1 MVLVATC
8 RERFSQD
15 LQPDLYQRHRQ
26 YRHMNNSKFL
36 PSPEQVNNDVEILV
50 NSTESMQ
57 YVGYQV
63 LGRGDVIVASTVQ
76 IPNAGQRTAVIRFLA
91 TYAMAPTAHV
101 IVQYI
106 RDGGEVIADAVDVE
120 LDGVLQNYVSGNN
133 RVSQQGVFFFF
144 K

>member
-1 MVLVATC
+1 M
-8 RERFSQD
+8 
-15 LQPDLYQRHRQ
+15 
-26 YRHMNNSKFL
+26 
-36 PSPEQVNNDVEILV
+36 EILV

-120 LDGVLQNYVSGNN
+120 LDGVLQNYVSSGN
-133 RVSQQGVFFFF
+133 RVSQWGFVFE
-144 K
+144 KKIVI